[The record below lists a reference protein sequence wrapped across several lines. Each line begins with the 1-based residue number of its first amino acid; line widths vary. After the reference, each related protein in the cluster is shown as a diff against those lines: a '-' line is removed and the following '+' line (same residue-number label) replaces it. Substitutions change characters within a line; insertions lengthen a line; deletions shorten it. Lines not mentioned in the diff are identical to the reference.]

1 MGFMDCIRFFCCV
14 KDNRSLY
21 VEPTESVDDD
31 IPIVV
36 NGESRFLSSMWEKV
50 SEWSLPKRQDT
61 EKRIKKFDEYLAL
74 ETTKEMEEQGFNDNE
89 SVVSVNSNLSR
100 MFDD

>member
-1 MGFMDCIRFFCCV
+1 MDCVRFVCCV
-14 KDNRSLY
+14 KDNRKDSDP
-21 VEPTESVDDD
+21 EKADD
-31 IPIVV
+31 IPLVV
-36 NGESRFLSSMWEKV
+36 NGASRFLSSIWEKA

-61 EKRIKKFDEYLAL
+61 ENRVRKFDEYLAL
-74 ETTKEMEEQGFNDNE
+74 ETTRELEDAGFGEND